1 MTLSTSAFAITAS
14 YEGFDYT
21 TGALNGRN
29 GGTGDWKDPWSGDSG
44 IRVVSPGFTETDG
57 SGNELTVSGNRIGK
71 TGTSVLKSVRTLN
84 TETGNSTET
93 VWASVIIDGD
103 SGNRI
108 HNFSL
113 GDGLFI
119 GQGTKDSTTN
129 RIGMSDQ
136 DGLLQNST
144 ITPNA
149 QHFLV
154 LRVDFRSGAEH
165 AWLWIDPALD
175 SEPSTAS
182 ADASSTNVKEFK
194 FSFVQI
200 QVQRPNNTGIDE
212 IRLGPSFADV
222 TPHTASAVCGNGIV
236 ESPEQCDD
244 GGTSSGDGCDAS
256 CQVET
261 DWTCSGEPSTC
272 TEINTSPVAVADNG
286 GTVAEGG
293 TLSGQPNV
301 LTNDTDAESSP
312 LTATLVT
319 DVANGTLAL
328 NSDGSFTYTHDG
340 SETTEDTFTYKAS
353 DGALD
358 SNTVTVTITIGAAN
372 NAPEILLTSLPVAQA
387 GASYSSSWLVTD
399 ADLEDVLSMSIQG
412 APSWLIGP
420 IFRVEDGYWYLAGI
434 PATDDEGTTVITLS
448 AQDNAS
454 PPGTVELQLSLTV
467 LPATPAVPAI
477 PPLGYVLLAA
487 GMALLGI
494 RQSRN

>member
-1 MTLSTSAFAITAS
+1 
-14 YEGFDYT
+14 
-21 TGALNGRN
+21 
-29 GGTGDWKDPWSGDSG
+29 
-44 IRVVSPGFTETDG
+44 
-57 SGNELTVSGNRIGK
+57 
-71 TGTSVLKSVRTLN
+71 
-84 TETGNSTET
+84 
-93 VWASVIIDGD
+93 
-103 SGNRI
+103 
-108 HNFSL
+108 
-113 GDGLFI
+113 
-119 GQGTKDSTTN
+119 
-129 RIGMSDQ
+129 
-136 DGLLQNST
+136 
-144 ITPNA
+144 
-149 QHFLV
+149 
-154 LRVDFRSGAEH
+154 
-165 AWLWIDPALD
+165 
-175 SEPSTAS
+175 
-182 ADASSTNVKEFK
+182 
-194 FSFVQI
+194 
-200 QVQRPNNTGIDE
+200 
-212 IRLGPSFADV
+212 
-222 TPHTASAVCGNGIV
+222 
-236 ESPEQCDD
+236 
-244 GGTSSGDGCDAS
+244 
-256 CQVET
+256 
-261 DWTCSGEPSTC
+261 
-272 TEINTSPVAVADNG
+272 VADNG

-301 LTNDTDAESSP
+301 LTNDTDAESDP

-328 NSDGSFTYTHDG
+328 NSNGSFTYTHDG